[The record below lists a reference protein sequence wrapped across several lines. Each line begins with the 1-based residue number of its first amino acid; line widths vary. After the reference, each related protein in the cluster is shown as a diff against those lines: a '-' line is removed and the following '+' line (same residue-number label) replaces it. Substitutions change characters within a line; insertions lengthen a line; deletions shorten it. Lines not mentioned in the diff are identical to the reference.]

1 MTGWKRHHGAMC
13 FWSQVRFAKAAEL
26 VGLTSASVLQYGGIA
41 EIIKKTMFLLA
52 ILPIFIILI
61 LMVGFRWKAS
71 RAGGA
76 GYLTALLIAWIWFG
90 VNLETLAYAHAK
102 AVFLILDVLLIIW
115 TAFLLFR
122 VVDEAG
128 GIRVLSESLPYLTA
142 DKGLQAM
149 LIGWIFASFLQ
160 GVGGFG
166 VPVAVI
172 APILVGLGFSPL
184 SAVVIPS
191 LGHTWAVTFGS
202 LGASFN
208 AMMAATGLGWE
219 VLASPA
225 AIFLGITG
233 LFVGLA
239 AILAAGGWG
248 TVRRLVGPILV
259 VGLVMSSAQYLT
271 VTLGLWNIGGLVGGT
286 AGLMIGIPLTMV
298 YKTKAQSQ
306 EKLDW
311 RPLLI
316 SLAGYGVLV
325 VLTLIIQLVPPI
337 KDFLS
342 QVQFGFTFPA
352 TSTSV
357 GYIVPAGPGRQI
369 TIFRHAGMILLV
381 SSAAAFLIFKGVG
394 WYSPGAFPRII
405 RSTGNR
411 VISSSVGI
419 TSIVMMAVI
428 MQHAGMTDTLARGF
442 SASIG
447 WFYPAL
453 SPWIGALGAVMT
465 GSNANS
471 NLVFSALQL
480 RTAEILGLPAGIIL
494 AAQTTGGA
502 LGSVAA
508 PTKVIVGAST
518 AGMEGQ
524 EGDILRKLLPAICV
538 LLLIVSIMT
547 MIGINLI

>member
-1 MTGWKRHHGAMC
+1 M
-13 FWSQVRFAKAAEL
+13 
-26 VGLTSASVLQYGGIA
+26 LQYITIV
-41 EIIKKTMFLLA
+41 EDKIHRTMFFLA
-52 ILPIFIILI
+52 ISPILVILV
-61 LMVGFRWKAS
+61 LMVGFRWGAS
-71 RAGGA
+71 KAGGA
-76 GYLTALLIAWIWFG
+76 GYLTASLIAWIWFG
-90 VNLETLAYAHAK
+90 VNLETFSYAHVK

-128 GIRVLSESLPYLTA
+128 GIQTLSESLPFLTA
-142 DKGLQAM
+142 DKGMQA
-149 LIGWIFASFLQ
+149 LIIGWIFASFLQ

-172 APILVGLGFSPL
+172 APIMVGLGFSPL

-191 LGHTWAVTFGS
+191 LGHSWAVTFGS

-219 VLASPA
+219 ILAAPA

-233 LFVGLA
+233 LCVGIA
-239 AILAAGGWG
+239 AAYAAGSWK
-248 TVRRLVGPILV
+248 TVRGYALPILIIGV
-259 VGLVMSSAQYLT
+259 IMSSAQYLT
-271 VTLGLWNIGGLVGGT
+271 VTQGLWNIGGLVGGT
-286 AGLMIGIPLTMV
+286 TGLLVGIPLALVIRGGSGTPG
-298 YKTKAQSQ
+298 
-306 EKLDW
+306 KLNW
-311 RPLLI
+311 RRLLI

-325 VLTLIIQLVPPI
+325 VLTLIIQLVPAI
-337 KDFLS
+337 NRFLS

-352 TSTSV
+352 TTTTL

-381 SSAAAFLIFKGVG
+381 SSAAAYLIFNKNG
-394 WYSPGAFPRII
+394 WYKNGALPRIL
-405 RSTGNR
+405 RSTGQR

-442 SASIG
+442 SSSIG
-447 WFYPAL
+447 WLYPAL
-453 SPWIGALGAVMT
+453 SPWIGALGAIMT

-471 NLVFSALQL
+471 NLIFSALQL
-480 RTAEILGLPAGIIL
+480 RTAELLGLPAAIIL

-502 LGSVAA
+502 LGSIAA

-518 AGMEGQ
+518 AGLEGQ
-524 EGDILRKLLPAICV
+524 EGDILRKLLPPVCA
-538 LLLIVSIMT
+538 LLFIISIIT
-547 MIGINLI
+547 MIGIKLA

>member
-1 MTGWKRHHGAMC
+1 
-13 FWSQVRFAKAAEL
+13 
-26 VGLTSASVLQYGGIA
+26 
-41 EIIKKTMFLLA
+41 MFILA
-52 ILPIFIILI
+52 ISPILVILL
-61 LMVGFRWKAS
+61 LMVGFRWGAS

-76 GYLTALLIAWIWFG
+76 GYLTAILVAWIWFG
-90 VNLETLAYAHAK
+90 INPETLSYAHAK

-128 GIRVLSESLPYLTA
+128 GIKILSKSLPYLTA
-142 DKGLQAM
+142 DKGMQA
-149 LIGWIFASFLQ
+149 LIIGWIFASFLQ

-191 LGHTWAVTFGS
+191 LGHSWAVTFGS

-208 AMMAATGLGWE
+208 AMMAATGLDWQ

-233 LFVGLA
+233 ICVGFA
-239 AILAAGGWG
+239 AAFAAGGWK
-248 TVRRLVGPILV
+248 TIRYLALPIFIIGV
-259 VGLVMSSAQYLT
+259 VMSTAQYLT
-271 VTLGLWNIGGLVGGT
+271 VTLGFWSIGGLIGGT
-286 AGLMIGIPLTMV
+286 TGLLIGISLV
-298 YKTKAQSQ
+298 WKYKGNGKSLG
-306 EKLDW
+306 KLDW
-311 RPLLI
+311 KPLLI

-325 VLTLIIQLVPPI
+325 VLTLLIQLVPPLNR
-337 KDFLS
+337 FLS
-342 QVQFGFTFPA
+342 QIQFGFDFPA
-352 TSTSV
+352 TRTLA
-357 GYIVPAGPGRQI
+357 GYMVPAGPGRQI

-381 SSAAAFLIFKGVG
+381 SSAAAYLIFKSAG
-394 WYSPGAFPRII
+394 WYEAGSLSRILG
-405 RSTGNR
+405 STGKR

-442 SASIG
+442 SSSLG

-471 NLVFSALQL
+471 NLVFSLLQL
-480 RTAEILGLPAGIIL
+480 RTAELLGLPAAIIL

-502 LGSVAA
+502 LGSVVA
-508 PTKVIVGAST
+508 PTKIIVGAST
-518 AGMEGQ
+518 AGLEGQ

-547 MIGINLI
+547 MIGIILI

>member
-1 MTGWKRHHGAMC
+1 
-13 FWSQVRFAKAAEL
+13 
-26 VGLTSASVLQYGGIA
+26 
-41 EIIKKTMFLLA
+41 MFILA
-52 ILPIFIILI
+52 ISPILVILL
-61 LMVGFRWKAS
+61 LMVGFRWGAS

-76 GYLTALLIAWIWFG
+76 GYLTAILVAWIWFG
-90 VNLETLAYAHAK
+90 INPETLSYAHAK

-128 GIRVLSESLPYLTA
+128 GIKILSKSLPYLTA
-142 DKGLQAM
+142 DKGMQA
-149 LIGWIFASFLQ
+149 LIIGWIFASFLQ

-191 LGHTWAVTFGS
+191 LGHSWAVTFGS

-208 AMMAATGLGWE
+208 AMMAATGLDWQ

-233 LFVGLA
+233 ICVGFA
-239 AILAAGGWG
+239 AAYAAGGWK
-248 TVRRLVGPILV
+248 TIRRLALPIFIIGV
-259 VGLVMSSAQYLT
+259 VMSTAQYLT
-271 VTLGLWNIGGLVGGT
+271 VTLGFWSIGGLIGGT
-286 AGLMIGIPLTMV
+286 TGLLIGIPLAWE
-298 YKTKAQSQ
+298 YKGNGKSLG
-306 EKLDW
+306 KLDW
-311 RPLLI
+311 KPLLI

-325 VLTLIIQLVPPI
+325 VLTLFIQLVPQLNR
-337 KDFLS
+337 FLS
-342 QVQFGFTFPA
+342 QVQFGFDFPA
-352 TSTSV
+352 TRTLA
-357 GYIVPAGPGRQI
+357 GYMVPAGPGRQI

-381 SSAAAFLIFKGVG
+381 SSAAAYLIFKSAG
-394 WYSPGAFPRII
+394 WYEAGSLSRILG
-405 RSTGNR
+405 STGKR

-442 SASIG
+442 SSSLG

-471 NLVFSALQL
+471 NLVFSLLQL
-480 RTAEILGLPAGIIL
+480 RTAELLGLPAAIIL

-502 LGSVAA
+502 LGSVVA
-508 PTKVIVGAST
+508 PTKIIVGAST
-518 AGMEGQ
+518 AGLEGQ

-538 LLLIVSIMT
+538 LLLIISIIT
-547 MIGINLI
+547 MIGIILI

>member
-1 MTGWKRHHGAMC
+1 
-13 FWSQVRFAKAAEL
+13 
-26 VGLTSASVLQYGGIA
+26 
-41 EIIKKTMFLLA
+41 MFILA
-52 ILPIFIILI
+52 ISPILVILL
-61 LMVGFRWKAS
+61 LMVGFRWGAS

-76 GYLTALLIAWIWFG
+76 GYLTAILVAWIWFG
-90 VNLETLAYAHAK
+90 INPETLSYAHAK

-128 GIRVLSESLPYLTA
+128 GIKILSESLPYLTA
-142 DKGLQAM
+142 DKGMQA
-149 LIGWIFASFLQ
+149 LIIGWIFASFLQ

-172 APILVGLGFSPL
+172 APILVGLGFTPL

-191 LGHTWAVTFGS
+191 LGHSWAVTFGS

-208 AMMAATGLGWE
+208 AMMAATGLDWQ

-225 AIFLGITG
+225 AIFLGIIG
-233 LFVGLA
+233 ICVGFA
-239 AILAAGGWG
+239 AAYAAGGWK
-248 TVRRLVGPILV
+248 TIRRLALPILII
-259 VGLVMSSAQYLT
+259 GLVMSTAQYLT
-271 VTLGLWNIGGLVGGT
+271 VTVGLWSIGGLIGGT
-286 AGLMIGIPLTMV
+286 AGLLIGIPLAWI
-298 YKTKAQSQ
+298 YKGKVKSAG
-306 EKLDW
+306 KLDW
-311 RPLLI
+311 KPLLI

-325 VLTLIIQLVPPI
+325 VLTLLIQLVPPLNR
-337 KDFLS
+337 FLS
-342 QVQFGFTFPA
+342 QVQFGFDFPA
-352 TSTSV
+352 TRTLA
-357 GYIVPAGPGRQI
+357 GYMVPAGPGRQI

-381 SSAAAFLIFKGVG
+381 SSAAAYLIFKSAG
-394 WYSPGAFPRII
+394 WYKTGALSRILG
-405 RSTGNR
+405 STGKR

-442 SASIG
+442 SSSLG

-471 NLVFSALQL
+471 NLIFSLLQL
-480 RTAEILGLPAGIIL
+480 RTAELLGLPAAIIL
-494 AAQTTGGA
+494 AVQTTGGA
-502 LGSVAA
+502 LGSVVA
-508 PTKVIVGAST
+508 PTKIIVGAST
-518 AGMEGQ
+518 AGLEGQ

-538 LLLIVSIMT
+538 LLLIVSIMA
-547 MIGINLI
+547 MIGILLR

>member
-1 MTGWKRHHGAMC
+1 
-13 FWSQVRFAKAAEL
+13 
-26 VGLTSASVLQYGGIA
+26 
-41 EIIKKTMFLLA
+41 MFFLA
-52 ILPIFIILI
+52 IAPILVILI

-71 RAGGA
+71 QAGGA
-76 GYLTALLIAWIWFG
+76 GYLAALLIAWIWFG
-90 VNLETLAYAHAK
+90 INLETLAYAHAK

-128 GIRVLSESLPYLTA
+128 GIQILSQTLPYLTA
-142 DKGLQAM
+142 DQGMQAL

-166 VPVAVI
+166 VPTAVI
-172 APILVGLGFSPL
+172 APILIGLGFSPL
-184 SAVVIPS
+184 NAVVIPS

-208 AMMAATGLGWE
+208 AMMAVTGIGWE
-219 VLASPA
+219 LLAGPA

-233 LFVGLA
+233 LLVGVA
-239 AILAAGGWG
+239 VGAVAGGWNG
-248 TVRRLVGPILV
+248 IKRLWLPILIIGV
-259 VGLVMSSAQYLT
+259 VMALAQYLT
-271 VTLGLWNIGGLVGGT
+271 AILGLWNIGGLIGGT
-286 AGLMIGIPLTMV
+286 AGLAVGIPLAWIL
-298 YKTKAQSQ
+298 KKGAQTS
-306 EKLDW
+306 EDLNW
-311 RPLLI
+311 RKLLI

-325 VLTLIIQLVPPI
+325 GLTLAIQLIPPI
-337 KDFLS
+337 KDFLG
-342 QVQFGFTFPA
+342 QLKLGFDFPA
-352 TSTSV
+352 TSTTA

-369 TIFRHAGMILLV
+369 PIFRHAGMILLL
-381 SSAAAFLIFKGVG
+381 SSAAAYLIFKKEG
-394 WYSPGAFPRII
+394 WYKTGALGRIL
-405 RSTGNR
+405 RGTGTR

-428 MQHAGMTDTLARGF
+428 MGHAGMTDTLAKGF
-442 SASIG
+442 SASLG
-447 WFYPAL
+447 WFYPAF

-471 NLVFSALQL
+471 NLIFSALQL
-480 RTAEILGLPAGIIL
+480 RTAEILNLPAAIIL

-518 AGMEGQ
+518 AGLEGE
-524 EGDILRKLLPAICV
+524 EGIILRKLLPIISA
-538 LLLIVSIMT
+538 LLFIISLIT
-547 MIGINLI
+547 MIAIEFQ

>member
-1 MTGWKRHHGAMC
+1 
-13 FWSQVRFAKAAEL
+13 
-26 VGLTSASVLQYGGIA
+26 
-41 EIIKKTMFLLA
+41 MFILA
-52 ILPIFIILI
+52 ISPILVILL
-61 LMVGFRWKAS
+61 LMVGFRWGAS

-76 GYLTALLIAWIWFG
+76 GYLTALLVAWIWFG
-90 VNLETLAYAHAK
+90 INPETLSYAHAK

-128 GIRVLSESLPYLTA
+128 GIKILSKSLPYLTA
-142 DKGLQAM
+142 DKGMQA
-149 LIGWIFASFLQ
+149 LIIGWIFASFLQ

-172 APILVGLGFSPL
+172 APILVGLGFTPL
-184 SAVVIPS
+184 SAVIIPS
-191 LGHTWAVTFGS
+191 LGHSWAVTFGS

-208 AMMAATGLGWE
+208 AMMAATGLDWQ

-225 AIFLGITG
+225 AIFLGIIG
-233 LFVGLA
+233 ICVGFA
-239 AILAAGGWG
+239 AAYAAGGWK
-248 TVRRLVGPILV
+248 TIRRLALPILII
-259 VGLVMSSAQYLT
+259 GLVMSTAQYLT
-271 VTLGLWNIGGLVGGT
+271 VTMGLWSIGGLIGGT
-286 AGLMIGIPLTMV
+286 AGLLIGIPLAWV
-298 YKTKAQSQ
+298 YKGKINSSG
-306 EKLDW
+306 KLDW
-311 RPLLI
+311 NPLLI
-316 SLAGYGVLV
+316 SLSGYGVLV
-325 VLTLIIQLVPPI
+325 VLTLLIQLVPQLNR
-337 KDFLS
+337 FLS
-342 QVQFGFTFPA
+342 QVQFGYDFPA
-352 TSTSV
+352 TRTLA
-357 GYIVPAGPGRQI
+357 GYMVPAGPGRQI

-381 SSAAAFLIFKGVG
+381 SSAAAYLIFKSAG
-394 WYSPGAFPRII
+394 WYKAGALSRILG
-405 RSTGNR
+405 STGKR

-442 SASIG
+442 STSLG
-447 WFYPAL
+447 KFYPAL

-480 RTAEILGLPAGIIL
+480 RTAELLGLPAAIIL

-502 LGSVAA
+502 LGSIAA

-518 AGMEGQ
+518 AGLEGQ
-524 EGDILRKLLPAICV
+524 EGDILRKLLPVVCM

-547 MIGINLI
+547 MIGIILK

>member
-1 MTGWKRHHGAMC
+1 
-13 FWSQVRFAKAAEL
+13 
-26 VGLTSASVLQYGGIA
+26 
-41 EIIKKTMFLLA
+41 MFILA
-52 ILPIFIILI
+52 ISPILVILL
-61 LMVGFRWKAS
+61 LMVGFRWGAS

-76 GYLTALLIAWIWFG
+76 GYLTAILVAWIWFG
-90 VNLETLAYAHAK
+90 INPETLSYAHAK

-128 GIRVLSESLPYLTA
+128 GIKILSKSLPYLTA
-142 DKGLQAM
+142 DKGMQA
-149 LIGWIFASFLQ
+149 LIIGWIFASFLQ

-191 LGHTWAVTFGS
+191 LGHSWAVTFGS

-208 AMMAATGLGWE
+208 AMMAATGLDWQ

-233 LFVGLA
+233 ICVGFA
-239 AILAAGGWG
+239 AAYAAGGWK
-248 TVRRLVGPILV
+248 TIRRLALPIFIIGV
-259 VGLVMSSAQYLT
+259 VMSTAQYLT
-271 VTLGLWNIGGLVGGT
+271 VTLGFWSIGGLIGGT
-286 AGLMIGIPLTMV
+286 TGLLIGIPLAWK
-298 YKTKAQSQ
+298 YKGNGKSLG
-306 EKLDW
+306 KLDW
-311 RPLLI
+311 KPLLI

-325 VLTLIIQLVPPI
+325 VLTLLIQLVPQLNR
-337 KDFLS
+337 FLS
-342 QVQFGFTFPA
+342 QVQFGFDFPA
-352 TSTSV
+352 TRTLA
-357 GYIVPAGPGRQI
+357 GYMVPAGPGRQI

-381 SSAAAFLIFKGVG
+381 SSAAAYLIFKSAG
-394 WYSPGAFPRII
+394 WYEAGSLSRILS
-405 RSTGNR
+405 STGKR

-442 SASIG
+442 SSSLG

-471 NLVFSALQL
+471 NLVFSLLQL
-480 RTAEILGLPAGIIL
+480 RTAELLGLPAAIIL

-502 LGSVAA
+502 LGSVVA
-508 PTKVIVGAST
+508 PTKIIVGAST
-518 AGMEGQ
+518 AGLGGQ

-538 LLLIVSIMT
+538 LLLIISIIT
-547 MIGINLI
+547 MIGIILI

>member
-1 MTGWKRHHGAMC
+1 
-13 FWSQVRFAKAAEL
+13 
-26 VGLTSASVLQYGGIA
+26 
-41 EIIKKTMFLLA
+41 MFILA
-52 ILPIFIILI
+52 ISPILVILL
-61 LMVGFRWKAS
+61 LMVGFRWGAS

-76 GYLTALLIAWIWFG
+76 GYLTAILVAWIWFG
-90 VNLETLAYAHAK
+90 INPETLSYAHAK

-128 GIRVLSESLPYLTA
+128 GIKILSKSLPYLTT
-142 DKGLQAM
+142 DKGMQA
-149 LIGWIFASFLQ
+149 LIIGWIFASFLQ

-191 LGHTWAVTFGS
+191 LGHSWAVTFGS

-208 AMMAATGLGWE
+208 AMMAATGLDWQ

-225 AIFLGITG
+225 AIFLGIIG
-233 LFVGLA
+233 ICVGFA
-239 AILAAGGWG
+239 AAFAAGGWK
-248 TVRRLVGPILV
+248 TIRRLALPILII
-259 VGLVMSSAQYLT
+259 GLVMSTAQYLT
-271 VTLGLWNIGGLVGGT
+271 VTMGLWSIGGLIGGT
-286 AGLMIGIPLTMV
+286 AGLLIGIPLAWV
-298 YKTKAQSQ
+298 YKGKIKSAG
-306 EKLDW
+306 KLDW
-311 RPLLI
+311 KPLLI

-325 VLTLIIQLVPPI
+325 VLTLLIQLVPPLNR
-337 KDFLS
+337 FLS
-342 QVQFGFTFPA
+342 QVQFGFDFPA
-352 TSTSV
+352 TRTLA
-357 GYIVPAGPGRQI
+357 GYMVPAGPGRQI

-381 SSAAAFLIFKGVG
+381 SSAAAYLIFKSAG
-394 WYSPGAFPRII
+394 WYKAGALSRILG
-405 RSTGNR
+405 STGKR

-442 SASIG
+442 SSSLG

-471 NLVFSALQL
+471 NLVFSLLQL
-480 RTAEILGLPAGIIL
+480 RTAELLGLPAAIIL
-494 AAQTTGGA
+494 AVQTTGGA
-502 LGSVAA
+502 LGSVVA
-508 PTKVIVGAST
+508 PTKIIVGAST
-518 AGMEGQ
+518 AGLEGQ

-538 LLLIVSIMT
+538 LLLIVSIMA
-547 MIGINLI
+547 MIGILFI

>member
-1 MTGWKRHHGAMC
+1 
-13 FWSQVRFAKAAEL
+13 
-26 VGLTSASVLQYGGIA
+26 
-41 EIIKKTMFLLA
+41 MFILA
-52 ILPIFIILI
+52 ISPILVILL
-61 LMVGFRWKAS
+61 LMVGFRWGAS

-76 GYLTALLIAWIWFG
+76 GYLTAILVAWIWFG
-90 VNLETLAYAHAK
+90 INPETLSYAHAK

-128 GIRVLSESLPYLTA
+128 GIKILSKSLPYLTA
-142 DKGLQAM
+142 DKGMQA
-149 LIGWIFASFLQ
+149 LIIGWIFASFLQ

-191 LGHTWAVTFGS
+191 LGHSWAVTFGS

-208 AMMAATGLGWE
+208 AMMAATGLDWQ

-233 LFVGLA
+233 ICVGFA
-239 AILAAGGWG
+239 AAYAAGGWK
-248 TVRRLVGPILV
+248 TIRRLALPIFIIGV
-259 VGLVMSSAQYLT
+259 VMSTAQYLT
-271 VTLGLWNIGGLVGGT
+271 VTLGFWSIGGLIGGT
-286 AGLMIGIPLTMV
+286 TGLLIGIPLAWK
-298 YKTKAQSQ
+298 YKGNVKSAG
-306 EKLDW
+306 KLDW
-311 RPLLI
+311 KPLLI

-325 VLTLIIQLVPPI
+325 VLTLLIQLVPPLNR
-337 KDFLS
+337 FLS
-342 QVQFGFTFPA
+342 QVQFGFNFPA
-352 TSTSV
+352 TRTLA
-357 GYIVPAGPGRQI
+357 GYMVPAGPGRQI

-381 SSAAAFLIFKGVG
+381 SSAAAYLIFKSAG
-394 WYSPGAFPRII
+394 WYEAGSLSRILG
-405 RSTGNR
+405 STGKR

-442 SASIG
+442 SSSLG

-471 NLVFSALQL
+471 NLVFSLLQL
-480 RTAEILGLPAGIIL
+480 RTAELLGLPAAIIL

-502 LGSVAA
+502 LGSVVA
-508 PTKVIVGAST
+508 PTKIIVGAST
-518 AGMEGQ
+518 AGLEGQ

-538 LLLIVSIMT
+538 LLLIISIMT
-547 MIGINLI
+547 MIGIILI